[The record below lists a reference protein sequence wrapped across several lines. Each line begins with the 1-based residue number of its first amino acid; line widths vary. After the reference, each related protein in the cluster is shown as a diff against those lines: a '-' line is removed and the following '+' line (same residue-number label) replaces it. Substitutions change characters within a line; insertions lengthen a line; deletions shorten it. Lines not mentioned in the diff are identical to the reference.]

1 MVPWVRGHDR
11 GELGEASF
19 RGEGAAA
26 ACITMQAADTPGADE
41 IAAEESYDERKE
53 GTKSM
58 KIPTTMRGEEPWLEL
73 VRREVR
79 TFRFGVIE
87 LAVVDGEVTRV
98 GTEVRR
104 RYKGP
109 EFTVVAGEREPGRG
123 VRNR

>member
-1 MVPWVRGHDR
+1 MPWVRGHDR

-26 ACITMQAADTPGADE
+26 ACVTMQAADISGADE
-41 IAAEESYDERKE
+41 MAAEESYDERKE
-53 GTKSM
+53 RTESM
-58 KIPTTMRGEEPWLEL
+58 KIPTTMRGEDQWLEL

-87 LAVVDGEVTRV
+87 LAVVDGEVTQV

-109 EFTVVAGEREPGRG
+109 EFTVVAGER
-123 VRNR
+123 